1 MPLYHLANGGL
12 ARQTFRAKDNTELM
26 LEPSF
31 NENKTKQQMMA
42 AYSSQADF
50 LMTFSSSCERFRPLA
65 ADRYDY
71 FHPPH
76 AGQLNYESWG
86 WPITGADL
94 CSAFADFLH
103 ARLTADR
110 RSA

>member
-1 MPLYHLANGGL
+1 MPLYHLAPLGM
-12 ARQTFRAKDNTELM
+12 ARQSFRETDDTELM
-26 LEPSF
+26 LDPSF
-31 NENKTKQQMMA
+31 NEYKTKQLMMA
-42 AYSSQADF
+42 AYSSQADL
-50 LMTFSSSCERFRPLA
+50 LMTFSSSSERFRPLF

-76 AGQLNYESWG
+76 ARQLNYESWG
-86 WPITGADL
+86 FPMTGADV

-103 ARLTADR
+103 VRLTADR